1 LADSRF
7 EVAERRRRADTLTV
21 VSEILYDAGIIS
33 PGGVD
38 LEALDRLLYDRPA
51 WHAEAKCKGMLEV
64 CFGPDRAP
72 GEAAAEWEERAK
84 AVCATCPVRAACG
97 EAGRAERYG
106 VWGGMTPK
114 GRNAAR
120 RRRAA

>member
-1 LADSRF
+1 
-7 EVAERRRRADTLTV
+7 

-38 LEALDRLLYDRPA
+38 LEALDHLLHDRPA
-51 WHAEAKCKGMLEV
+51 WHAEAKCKGMPDV
-64 CFGPDRAP
+64 FFGPDRVP
-72 GEAAAEWEERAK
+72 GVAAEWEEQAK
-84 AVCATCPVRAACG
+84 AICATCPVRIECG
-97 EAGRAERYG
+97 KAGRAERYG

-114 GRNAAR
+114 ERSAAR